1 MGGNLNISM
10 LPFFRYQHLKYYLN
24 NTLGEYSERE
34 YFYKLEC
41 LNEWWAVEQYV
52 TDSSVN
58 TMTSI
63 NCYHY
68 LMKHDNHLTRR

>member
-1 MGGNLNISM
+1 MDDNLNSIL
-10 LPFFRYQHLKYYLN
+10 LPFLGNETKYQYSKYYLN
-24 NTLGEYSERE
+24 NIIGEYSERE

-41 LNEWWAVEQYV
+41 LNEWWAVEQYI

-63 NCYHY
+63 NVI
-68 LMKHDNHLTRR
+68 TIS